1 MNGDGL
7 SCVRKLPSGR
17 QAVSELK
24 WEFSSQESRRN
35 YSSQEPG
42 RCLACPEA
50 GGSAEARVH
59 EEAAPIP
66 ARGWSC
72 CGAMEFSQLLFVI
85 SEALDRTELASLK
98 FLSLEHVTV
107 RKREDIEE
115 PKAFFQALQEKGMIE
130 VGDLFFLKEL
140 LYRINRIDLLASYLG
155 SSREEMER
163 ELQVPGK
170 AKVSAYR

>member
-1 MNGDGL
+1 
-7 SCVRKLPSGR
+7 
-17 QAVSELK
+17 
-24 WEFSSQESRRN
+24 
-35 YSSQEPG
+35 
-42 RCLACPEA
+42 
-50 GGSAEARVH
+50 
-59 EEAAPIP
+59 
-66 ARGWSC
+66 
-72 CGAMEFSQLLFVI
+72 MEFSQLLFLI

-163 ELQVPGK
+163 ELQVPGR
-170 AKVSAYR
+170 ARVSPFR